1 MKQELSSQLAKKN
14 GGTVGR
20 CDRPTDK
27 EKAFT
32 PFGGVSRLELLSMLL
47 MCAGLVRPRPP
58 GSAVLIM
65 ITPKATSGEREEGGG
80 AGAGGERA
88 QAVLSQLP
96 SMIYGACFGSL
107 LKRRRPPDTDRRM
120 HRHMLVGVEPTD
132 RACPGL
138 HDVLR
143 RSLTL

>member
-14 GGTVGR
+14 GGTVDR

-32 PFGGVSRLELLSMLL
+32 RFGGVSRLELLSMLL
-47 MCAGLVRPRPP
+47 MCAGLVRPP

-80 AGAGGERA
+80 GRA
-88 QAVLSQLP
+88 ESA
-96 SMIYGACFGSL
+96 
-107 LKRRRPPDTDRRM
+107 RRRSFPNC
-120 HRHMLVGVEPTD
+120 HR
-132 RACPGL
+132 
-138 HDVLR
+138 
-143 RSLTL
+143 